1 MIKLKDIEYK
11 GRSYNLSYSQFD
23 DNIKNFI
30 TNIFFERHQ
39 AKVNYFQDNFLV
51 ISENFQI
58 VAVIGYKMAE
68 KNVLLIES
76 YTDAPV
82 DKLLNNITRDKIIE
96 VGNLSSVGSGL
107 GQIIISSL
115 VVFLSE
121 QDYHW
126 LFLTA
131 PEKILNTMKKIG
143 LSFTVVSEANKSD
156 VSNPDDW
163 GTYYD
168 NKPYVIALD
177 INKNKEILN
186 NFMTEKNHEKLST
199 TY

>member
-23 DNIKNFI
+23 NNIKSFI
-30 TNIFFERHQ
+30 TNIFFEKHH

-51 ISENFQI
+51 ISENFKI
-58 VAVIGYKMAE
+58 LAVIGYKMAE

-76 YTDAPV
+76 YTNTPV

-115 VVFLSE
+115 VAFLSE

-177 INKNKEILN
+177 IKKNKEILN
-186 NFMTEKNHEKLST
+186 KFMTEKNHEKLST